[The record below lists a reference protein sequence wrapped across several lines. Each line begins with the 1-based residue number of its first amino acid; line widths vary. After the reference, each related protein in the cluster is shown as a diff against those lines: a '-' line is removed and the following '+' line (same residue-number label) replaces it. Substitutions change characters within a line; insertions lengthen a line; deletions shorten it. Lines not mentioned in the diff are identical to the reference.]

1 MKPDRMEMSMTF
13 EKQMQDKVQKIENVI
28 QAYMPKEFSL
38 QKTIVDAMNYT
49 MSAGGKR
56 IRPLLMKECYALF
69 GGAKEVIEPFMAA
82 IEMIHTYS
90 LIHDDLPA
98 LDNDDYRRGRKTA
111 HIVYGED
118 MAILAGDALLNYAFE
133 TAGKAFTLIQN
144 QDIEK
149 LGASID
155 SKEISID
162 DMVSELKM
170 RRSVEQAF
178 QILANKPGIYG
189 MIGGQVADVELT
201 GSILTKEQLK
211 YIYENKTGALIEA
224 SMMIGAILAGV
235 ENTVIEKIQKIAY
248 NIGMAFQIQDDIL
261 DETSTFEELGK
272 ALHSDEKNGKVTYVT
287 IYGIDAAKREVEKLS
302 KEAIVL
308 LDSFGKE
315 SEFLKELVEY
325 LIDRKS

>member
-1 MKPDRMEMSMTF
+1 MDF
-13 EKQMQDKVQKIENVI
+13 EKQMNDKVVEIENVI
-28 QAYMPKEFSL
+28 QAYMPKEYTF
-38 QKTIVDAMNYT
+38 QKTIIDAMDYT

-56 IRPLLMKECYALF
+56 IRPMLMKACYDLF
-69 GGAKEVIEPFMAA
+69 GGTANVVEPFMAA

-133 TAGKAFTLIQN
+133 TATKAFDLIMSQNLLDIDTETIANDTSTLYVYVNELN
-144 QDIEK
+144 QRK
-149 LGASID
+149 
-155 SKEISID
+155 
-162 DMVSELKM
+162 
-170 RRSVEQAF
+170 SVERALQV
-178 QILANKPGIYG
+178 LSSKSGIYG
-189 MIGGQVADVELT
+189 MIGGQVVDVELT
-201 GSILTKEQLK
+201 GSTLTEEQLV
-211 YIYENKTGALIEA
+211 YIYENKTGALIES

-235 ENTVIEKIQKIAY
+235 DESTIEKIQKVAY

-287 IYGIDAAKREVEKLS
+287 IHGIKESRNEIEKLS
-302 KEAIVL
+302 REAIEIL
-308 LDSFGKE
+308 ESMDGD
-315 SEFLKELVEY
+315 SEFLQHLIEY
-325 LIDRKS
+325 LIDRKN

>member
-1 MKPDRMEMSMTF
+1 MDF
-13 EKQMQDKVQKIENVI
+13 EKQMNDKVVEIENVI
-28 QAYMPKEFSL
+28 QAYMPKEYTF
-38 QKTIVDAMNYT
+38 QKTIIDAMDYT

-56 IRPLLMKECYALF
+56 IRPMLMKACYDLF
-69 GGAKEVIEPFMAA
+69 GGTANVVEPFMAA

-133 TAGKAFTLIQN
+133 TATKAFDLIMSQNLLDIDTETIANDTSTLYVYVN
-144 QDIEK
+144 
-149 LGASID
+149 
-155 SKEISID
+155 
-162 DMVSELKM
+162 ELKQ
-170 RRSVEQAF
+170 RKSVERALQV
-178 QILANKPGIYG
+178 LSSKPGIYG
-189 MIGGQVADVELT
+189 MIGGQVVDVELT
-201 GSILTKEQLK
+201 GSTLTEEQLV
-211 YIYENKTGALIEA
+211 YIYENKTGALIES

-235 ENTVIEKIQKIAY
+235 DESTIEKIQKVAY

-287 IYGIDAAKREVEKLS
+287 IHGIKESRNEIEKLS
-302 KEAIVL
+302 REAIEIL
-308 LDSFGKE
+308 ESMDGD
-315 SEFLKELVEY
+315 SEFLQHLIEY
-325 LIDRKS
+325 LIDRKN